1 MLKAY
6 GLSKLC
12 DRLTPGTISLGA
24 WRCRESSTLRTM
36 RMAQPEMAGV
46 RLCIR
51 FSFWQVKVRK
61 GGRIL
66 LALDGLR
73 SADDENGP
81 KNKKP

>member
-1 MLKAY
+1 
-6 GLSKLC
+6 
-12 DRLTPGTISLGA
+12 
-24 WRCRESSTLRTM
+24 M